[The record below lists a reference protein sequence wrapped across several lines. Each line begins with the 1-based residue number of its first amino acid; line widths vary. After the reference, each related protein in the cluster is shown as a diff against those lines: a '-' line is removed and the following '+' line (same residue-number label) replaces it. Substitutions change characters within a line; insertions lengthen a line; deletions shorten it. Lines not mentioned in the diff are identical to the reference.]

1 MVPDGGLAQIVRG
14 QVVDSLTNAPLA
26 KATVSLLQ
34 RDSGIIDQT
43 TADDE
48 GLFLLRAAEAGAYR
62 VAVEFPLYRFSTF
75 PEFSLAAEAV
85 ASFQLLVARDR
96 DAESLVRRN
105 LCPESG
111 NGPIVV
117 GTLRNSETGEAA
129 GRATIRYHMPAVPG
143 NLTSHVE
150 YDVEGTLETD
160 SAGVYVLCDVP
171 AYAPVSLSAHTND
184 RRSEHASLM
193 FYDEGVVD
201 GAFRQT
207 LSTSIYRRDFF
218 LVPETSWHGQV
229 SAVVTDTLG
238 LPLSGANVRVLGSAV
253 ATQTDAA
260 GRFQLNGMSDGWV
273 RLEVRHLGYRPLQVE
288 AQLIGGSTSGIF
300 QDHIVL
306 EQLPVRLADII
317 VEARPGERR
326 LVEEGFFDRE
336 QWAQGSV
343 LAMREYERIHG
354 QPSKLSEMLRSTR
367 GVRITPQGTI
377 AVARCNGPMAV
388 FINNMYLPPLL
399 APESIDYYVPIDDV
413 IGVEVHTRIGIP
425 PRFRRQRNQ
434 CAAVVIWT
442 R

>member
-1 MVPDGGLAQIVRG
+1 
-14 QVVDSLTNAPLA
+14 
-26 KATVSLLQ
+26 
-34 RDSGIIDQT
+34 
-43 TADDE
+43 
-48 GLFLLRAAEAGAYR
+48 
-62 VAVEFPLYRFSTF
+62 
-75 PEFSLAAEAV
+75 
-85 ASFQLLVARDR
+85 
-96 DAESLVRRN
+96 
-105 LCPESG
+105 
-111 NGPIVV
+111 
-117 GTLRNSETGEAA
+117 
-129 GRATIRYHMPAVPG
+129 
-143 NLTSHVE
+143 
-150 YDVEGTLETD
+150 
-160 SAGVYVLCDVP
+160 
-171 AYAPVSLSAHTND
+171 
-184 RRSEHASLM
+184 
-193 FYDEGVVD
+193 
-201 GAFRQT
+201 
-207 LSTSIYRRDFF
+207 
-218 LVPETSWHGQV
+218 
-229 SAVVTDTLG
+229 
-238 LPLSGANVRVLGSAV
+238 
-253 ATQTDAA
+253 
-260 GRFQLNGMSDGWV
+260 MSDGWV